1 MLAEVTTDS
10 ASILF
15 CEHLVPCDTP
25 SAWCAPAC
33 CKRTQ
38 RAAEA
43 IMGNRQGQWEVHTA
57 ESQGEQ
63 EVQVLEG
70 LLEPRPRARPRGCD
84 STVNNGVRGEAD
96 PVREAKRFSRAFRTD
111 CFCRWRQPVTM
122 LTYFGLYL
130 LPVLQL

>member
-70 LLEPRPRARPRGCD
+70 LLEPRPRARPWGRCEEQQPRPCPAGVTAPLITVCVGKQIQSGKQSGSHGLSGQTAFVVGD
-84 STVNNGVRGEAD
+84 S
-96 PVREAKRFSRAFRTD
+96 
-111 CFCRWRQPVTM
+111 
-122 LTYFGLYL
+122 L
-130 LPVLQL
+130 